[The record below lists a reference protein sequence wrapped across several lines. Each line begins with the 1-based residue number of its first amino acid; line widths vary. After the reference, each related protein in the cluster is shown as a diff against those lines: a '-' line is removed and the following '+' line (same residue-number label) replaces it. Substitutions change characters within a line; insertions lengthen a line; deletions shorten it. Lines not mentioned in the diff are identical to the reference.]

1 MILYDGIEIVV
12 IIEASYIYWYIK
24 MSIIL
29 FETRAFKTYFSFCS
43 SITNVYFH
51 YEEDNK
57 KKKEHDDEEEKKA

>member
-1 MILYDGIEIVV
+1 
-12 IIEASYIYWYIK
+12 

>member
-1 MILYDGIEIVV
+1 
-12 IIEASYIYWYIK
+12 

-57 KKKEHDDEEEKKA
+57 KKKRNTMMKKKGKLNSVKKMKYKL